1 MIVTDTMS
9 IWDIS
14 LTTTGS
20 IDNIYEYLIKYN
32 IESLNED
39 LTNRNIDVEYSE
51 NEYSQNNLLNKYR
64 VSTKDRIAFTEI
76 TTGAFSDGFSG
87 GFDI

>member
-9 IWDIS
+9 IFDVI

-20 IDNIYEYLIKYN
+20 IDNVYQYLIQYN

-39 LTNRNIDVEYSE
+39 LTNRNIDVEYSQ
-51 NEYSQNNLLNKYR
+51 NQYAQNNLLNKYR
-64 VSTKDRIAFTEI
+64 VSTKCLSFF
-76 TTGAFSDGFSG
+76 GFMFSF
-87 GFDI
+87 I

>member
-9 IWDIS
+9 IFDVI

-20 IDNIYEYLIKYN
+20 IDNVYQYLIQYN

-39 LTNRNIDVEYSE
+39 LTNRNIDVEYSQ
-51 NEYSQNNLLNKYR
+51 NQYAQNNLLNKYR
-64 VSTKDRIAFTEI
+64 VSTKDRIAFTAI
-76 TTGAFSDGFSG
+76 TTGAFSNGFSG